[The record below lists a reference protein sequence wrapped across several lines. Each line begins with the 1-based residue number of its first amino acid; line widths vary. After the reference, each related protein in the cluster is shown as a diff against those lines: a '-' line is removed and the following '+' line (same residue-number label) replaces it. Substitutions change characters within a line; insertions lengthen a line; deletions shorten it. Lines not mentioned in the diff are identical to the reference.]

1 MYRSRRP
8 TSFNN
13 WSRRPNSFD
22 DLSPRPWRGEDSS
35 LSCRNGRG
43 WQRRVRVQGEKQT
56 PCGGGWR
63 VLWNLDAIFNSIM
76 GAVNH
81 SFREKYSSRGRT
93 SSNSSSRGRNN
104 DEVERS
110 VWEKLEKVVV
120 LRFAT
125 ALHDA
130 PWTAPA
136 QRSGG
141 RFRADWT
148 HVSVMGA
155 IKSQFSV
162 KVLGTEPN
170 FAQKLGTEPN

>member
-1 MYRSRRP
+1 
-8 TSFNN
+8 
-13 WSRRPNSFD
+13 
-22 DLSPRPWRGEDSS
+22 
-35 LSCRNGRG
+35 
-43 WQRRVRVQGEKQT
+43 
-56 PCGGGWR
+56 
-63 VLWNLDAIFNSIM
+63 
-76 GAVNH
+76 
-81 SFREKYSSRGRT
+81 
-93 SSNSSSRGRNN
+93 
-104 DEVERS
+104 

-148 HVSVMGA
+148 HVSVMCA

-170 FAQKLGTEPN
+170 FAQKLGTEPNFAIRHQASSILFRAFDT